1 MMLRKLVMDALEH
14 GTVQTVEYAYKEV
27 YYRLSALFI
36 ARREGRAMI
45 LMRLNTFDADREVE
59 TAREMLNS
67 SSALMSTYELVV
79 LFFPKR
85 GKAKRLHTVNNLPEY
100 DKEDS
105 LQTSLQR
112 FCEAEI
118 DPVDRE
124 RYMRFLDFGTLEKR
138 VKNSPRLF
146 IQSIFRMNLG
156 KDKTKWYSA
165 RVTQIN
171 TLTEPAF
178 MLTVQNIQDNMN
190 SWIDMLTDEHPEM
203 LKNDGA

>member
-1 MMLRKLVMDALEH
+1 MNC
-14 GTVQTVEYAYKEV
+14 
-27 YYRLSALFI
+27 S
-36 ARREGRAMI
+36 RRRCNVHE
-45 LMRLNTFDADREVE
+45 
-59 TAREMLNS
+59 
-67 SSALMSTYELVV
+67 MSTYELVV